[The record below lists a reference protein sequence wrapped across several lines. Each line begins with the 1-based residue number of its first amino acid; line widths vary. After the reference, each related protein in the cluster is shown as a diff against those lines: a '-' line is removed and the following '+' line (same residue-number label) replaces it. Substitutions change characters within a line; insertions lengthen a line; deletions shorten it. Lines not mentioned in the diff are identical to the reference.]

1 VVGTVFESWWGI
13 TRTRTLRASARYATQ
28 PQHPASALPY
38 TAAHDQ
44 SYQAH
49 HIPPTEASHKSD
61 SSTHSKDYA
70 PIGARSNSHR
80 SHRLLTG
87 WLRCWGWELGACLS
101 SLTAFFAI
109 VGFLRAYEGRP
120 QPHWPYG
127 ITLNSAI
134 SWLSVL
140 MKGSLLVPAAACIS
154 QCVWIN
160 LTESDNLRCLE
171 TYDAASRGPW
181 GAIGM
186 FWVFKAR

>member
-1 VVGTVFESWWGI
+1 MGPGLTYDERSSFLPTSIPTSPE
-13 TRTRTLRASARYATQ
+13 THATQ
-28 PQHPASALPY
+28 QQQCASALPIH
-38 TAAHDQ
+38 TG
-44 SYQAH
+44 S
-49 HIPPTEASHKSD
+49 SHKSD
-61 SSTHSKDYA
+61 SSTHSKEYA
-70 PIGARSNSHR
+70 QISSRSSSHH
-80 SHRLLTG
+80 SDRLLTR
-87 WLRCWGWELGACLS
+87 WLRCWGWELGACLC
-101 SLTAFFAI
+101 SLAAFFAI
-109 VGFLRAYEGRP
+109 VGFLRAYDGRP

-181 GAIGM
+181 GAAGM
-186 FWVFKAR
+186 FWALKAR